1 MLHIDYTWDLD
12 SNRILLD
19 EELNTDKLGW
29 RAGDMFKFVNIN
41 GRQMLVKVDQL
52 EAFVR
57 GYKVNTMKANKH
69 VQRDEQATKIFD
81 DRSLANDYKNLNSIL
96 RI

>member
-57 GYKVNTMKANKH
+57 GYKVN
-69 VQRDEQATKIFD
+69 EQVE
-81 DRSLANDYKNLNSIL
+81 
-96 RI
+96 